1 MLVTEVIAPVLGS
14 VFLNHGYLYSPV
26 ILGLP
31 LELCGIVIIWMLP
44 ETLKGNDLAR
54 PDDVE
59 VSKNH
64 VVSSGQSQTSTRA
77 AIAPATQSIWQP
89 LRQSLRPMIQIASII
104 LKDIRLSLTLFAF
117 MVNKLSRQI
126 LDLLVQ
132 YASKRLE
139 WTVAKVRVAYQ
150 PASHSLTITP

>member
-14 VFLNHGYLYSPV
+14 VFLDHGYLYSPV

-31 LELCGIVIIWMLP
+31 LELSGFAIIRMLP

-54 PDDVE
+54 PDDAE
-59 VSKNH
+59 VPNNH
-64 VVSSGQSQTSTRA
+64 VVSSGHSQTSIRA
-77 AIAPATQSIWQP
+77 AIAPATQSMWQP
-89 LRQSLRPMIQIASII
+89 LRQSLRPMIQIASIV

-150 PASHSLTITP
+150 LASHSLTITL